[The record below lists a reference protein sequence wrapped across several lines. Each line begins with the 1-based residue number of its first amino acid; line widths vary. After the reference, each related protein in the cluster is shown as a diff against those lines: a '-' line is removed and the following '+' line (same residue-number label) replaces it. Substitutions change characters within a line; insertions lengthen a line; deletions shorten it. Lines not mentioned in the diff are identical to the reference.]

1 MSELNSPPRR
11 KRIVLCMGAYCGM
24 DNRAKRL
31 LRQLEPHLIGQRCYK
46 LETANCLSMCAVGP
60 NVVIYPDNLIFNGVT
75 EARLAEIIR
84 DHITPCEPA

>member
-1 MSELNSPPRR
+1 MSESNSPPRR

-60 NVVIYPDNLIFNGVT
+60 NLVIYPDNLIFNGLN
-75 EARLAEIIR
+75 EAKLAEVIR
-84 DHITPCEPA
+84 DHIMPCEPT